1 MTEMQALVEPTLAG
15 KRILVVE
22 DDRMLALYDADLLE
36 AWHCDVLGPAAS
48 VADALAIIDDTAP
61 DAALL
66 DVSLGGETSEPIA
79 RALTA
84 IRRPFVVT
92 TAFAPRHLGP
102 ALRTA
107 PILSK
112 PVSET
117 RLRRVLTQLLAP
129 SRSD

>member
-1 MTEMQALVEPTLAG
+1 MMPSLVETALAG

-22 DDRMLALYDADLLE
+22 DDRLLALYDADLLT
-36 AWHCDVLGPAAS
+36 AWDCEVLGPAAS
-48 VADALAIIDDTAP
+48 VAAALDILAETLP

-79 RALTA
+79 EALAA
-84 IRRPFVVT
+84 IPRPFVVT

-102 ALRTA
+102 SLRTA
-107 PILSK
+107 PILGK
-112 PVSET
+112 PFSET
-117 RLRRVLTQLLAP
+117 RLRRVLTDLLAP